1 MDMMNGVPTW
11 LTSLAWAS
19 IAVAFLSAAFIAFDI
34 FGRGHRQS
42 SAALDVVWPVSA
54 LYLGPLAVWLY
65 LRWGRQRAA
74 STTTVTGLAGGAASA
89 LAHLVAVPLVI
100 ASGVTIAGLDLWVM
114 IIVIAVLATVLL
126 AAFEVVAGKPLAI
139 AAVIGIVTVLAFDVG
154 MLGWMLLL
162 HFSENMPPA
171 TTMAFWFLMQLGVV
185 LGTLTALPV
194 VRGFVLRRAR
204 QPVTA

>member
-1 MDMMNGVPTW
+1 MMCRRGSPQSRGR
-11 LTSLAWAS
+11 TSPSRFSVLRS
-19 IAVAFLSAAFIAFDI
+19 SLFDI
-34 FGRGHRQS
+34 FGRGNRQS
-42 SAALDVVWPVSA
+42 SVALDVVWPVA
-54 LYLGPLAVWLY
+54 AMYLGPFAVWMY
-65 LRWGRQRAA
+65 VRWGRPRAA
-74 STTTVTGLAGGAASA
+74 STVTATGLAGGAASA

-126 AAFEVVAGKPLAI
+126 ATFEVVAGKPPAV

-194 VRGFVLRRAR
+194 VRWFVAR
-204 QPVTA
+204 GAAQPVTA